1 MAKKKPH
8 INLIVIGHVDHGK
21 STGIGH
27 FLYLVGA
34 VDEREIKKYEE
45 EAKKIGKESWKYA
58 WVLDKLQEERKRGLT
73 IDLGYFK
80 FETPKYMFT
89 IIDAPGHRDFI
100 KNMITGASQAD
111 AAILFVS
118 AKSNEFEAGYARG
131 GQTTEHAILAKTLGI
146 DQLIVCINKMD
157 DPAVNYS
164 KERYEEIKNELSRF
178 LADIGYDVKKV
189 PFIPTSGLKG
199 DNLKEKSPNTP
210 WYDGPTLYEAL
221 DSLEPP
227 KPMIDK
233 PLRIPVQKIFK
244 IRGVGTVITGRV
256 ETGVL
261 KVGDDVIIMPAKKG
275 GKVNSIE
282 MHHEPLTEAVPGD
295 NIGINIKGIGSE
307 DVRRGDV
314 IGHTSNPPTVVGPG
328 YGTFTAQIIVL
339 NHPTS
344 IPVGYTPV
352 MHAHTLQV
360 ATRFVKLI
368 RRMDQRTGQVL
379 EENPQAIKEGD
390 AAIVELEP
398 IKPACVEVY
407 KEFPP
412 LGRFAIRDMGQLV
425 AVGVVQQINKAG

>member
-8 INLIVIGHVDHGK
+8 INLVIIGHVDHGK
-21 STGIGH
+21 STGVGH

-34 VDEREIKKYEE
+34 VDQRVIAKYEE
-45 EAKKIGKESWKYA
+45 EAKQIGKESWKYA

-118 AKSNEFEAGYARG
+118 AKPNEFEAGYARG
-131 GQTTEHAILAKTLGI
+131 GQTIEHAILAKTLGI

-157 DPAVNYS
+157 AVNYNQQA
-164 KERYEEIKNELSRF
+164 YEDIKNELMKF
-178 LADIGYDVKKV
+178 LRGIGYNVEKV
-189 PFIPTSGLKG
+189 PFIPISGLYG
-199 DNLKEKSPNTP
+199 DNLKERSPNMP
-210 WYDGPTLYEAL
+210 WYKGPTLYEAL
-221 DSLEPP
+221 DALEPP

-233 PLRIPVQKIFK
+233 PLRIPLQKIFK
-244 IRGVGTVITGRV
+244 IKGVGTVITGRV

-282 MHHEPLTEAVPGD
+282 MHHEPLQEAYPGD
-295 NIGINIKGIGSE
+295 NIGINIKGLGAE
-307 DVRRGDV
+307 DVKRGDV
-314 IGHTSNPPTVVGPG
+314 LGHTSNPPTVVGPG
-328 YGTFTAQIIVL
+328 YGTFTGRIIVIY
-339 NHPTS
+339 HPTS

-360 ATRFVKLI
+360 ATRFLELKQRI
-368 RRMDQRTGQVL
+368 DQKTGQVI
-379 EENPQAIKEGD
+379 EENPQSIKKGD
-390 AAIVELEP
+390 AALVELQP
-398 IKPACVEVY
+398 IKPASIEVY
-407 KEFPP
+407 REFPP
-412 LGRFAIRDMGQLV
+412 LGRFAIRDMGTLI
-425 AVGVVQQINKAG
+425 AVGVVEAINKEAG

>member
-1 MAKKKPH
+1 MARKKPH

-34 VDEREIKKYEE
+34 VDDRVIKKYEE
-45 EAKKIGKESWKYA
+45 EAKQIGKESWKYA

-80 FETPKYMFT
+80 FETPKYQFT

-118 AKSNEFEAGYARG
+118 AKPNEFEAGYARG
-131 GQTTEHAILAKTLGI
+131 GQTVEHAILAKTLGI

-164 KERYEEIKNELSRF
+164 EERYKEIKEELSRF
-178 LADIGYDVKKV
+178 LKSIGYNVEKV

-199 DNLKEKSPNTP
+199 DNLKERSPNMP
-210 WYDGPTLYEAL
+210 WYKGPTLYEAL
-221 DSLEPP
+221 DNLEPP
-227 KPMIDK
+227 KPMTDK
-233 PLRIPVQKIFK
+233 PLRLPIQKIFK
-244 IRGVGTVITGRV
+244 IKGVGTVITGRV
-256 ETGVL
+256 ETGIL
-261 KVGDDVIIMPAKKG
+261 KVGDDVIIMPPKKG

-282 MHHEPLTEAVPGD
+282 MHHEPLQEAVPGD
-295 NIGINIKGIGSE
+295 NVGINIKGLGAE
-307 DVRRGDV
+307 DVKRGDV
-314 IGHTSNPPTVVGPG
+314 LGHTDNPPSVVGPG
-328 YGTFTAQIIVL
+328 YGTFTAQIIVI

-360 ATRFVKLI
+360 ATRFLELKKKI
-368 RRMDQRTGQVL
+368 DQRTGQVI
-379 EENPQAIKEGD
+379 EDNPQSLKKGD
-390 AAIVELEP
+390 AGIVELQP
-398 IKPACVEVY
+398 IKPASIEVF

-425 AVGVVQQINKAG
+425 AVGVVQAINKEG

>member
-8 INLIVIGHVDHGK
+8 INLVVIGHVDHGK
-21 STGIGH
+21 STSVGH
-27 FLYLVGA
+27 FLYLVGS
-34 VDEREIKKYEE
+34 VDDRIIKKYEE
-45 EAKKIGKESWKYA
+45 EAKQIGKESWKYA

-118 AKSNEFEAGYARG
+118 AKPNEFEAGYVRG
-131 GQTTEHAILAKTLGI
+131 GQTVEHAILAKTLGI

-157 DPAVNYS
+157 DPAVNWS
-164 KERYEEIKNELSRF
+164 QEKYEEIKQELSRF
-178 LADIGYDVKKV
+178 LKSIGYNVEKV
-189 PFIPTSGLKG
+189 PFIPTSGIYG
-199 DNLKEKSPNTP
+199 DNLKEKSEHMP
-210 WYDGPTLYEAL
+210 WYKGPTLYEAL

-227 KPMIDK
+227 KPMTDK
-233 PLRIPVQKIFK
+233 PLRLPIQKLFK
-244 IRGVGTVITGRV
+244 IKGVGTVLTGRV
-256 ETGVL
+256 ETGIL
-261 KVGDDVIIMPAKKG
+261 KVGDDVVIMPPNKG

-282 MHHEPLTEAVPGD
+282 MHHEPLQEAIPGD
-295 NIGINIKGIGSE
+295 NIGINIKGLGAE
-307 DVRRGDV
+307 DIKRGDV
-314 IGHTSNPPTVVGPG
+314 LGHTSNPPSVVGPG

-360 ATRFVKLI
+360 ATKFLELKKKL
-368 RRMDQRTGQVL
+368 DQRTGQVI
-379 EENPQAIKEGD
+379 EENPQSLKKGD
-390 AAIVELEP
+390 AGIVELQP
-398 IKPACVEVY
+398 IKPSSIEVF

-412 LGRFAIRDMGQLV
+412 LGRFAIRDMGQLI
-425 AVGVVQQINKAG
+425 AVGVVQAINKG

>member
-1 MAKKKPH
+1 MARKKPH

-34 VDEREIKKYEE
+34 VDDRVIKKYEE
-45 EAKKIGKESWKYA
+45 EAKQIGKESWKYA

-80 FETPKYMFT
+80 FETPKYQFT

-118 AKSNEFEAGYARG
+118 AKPNEFEAGYARG
-131 GQTTEHAILAKTLGI
+131 GQTVEHAILAKTLGI

-164 KERYEEIKNELSRF
+164 EERYKEIKEELSRF
-178 LADIGYDVKKV
+178 LKSIGYNVEKV

-199 DNLKEKSPNTP
+199 DNLKERSPNMP
-210 WYDGPTLYEAL
+210 WYKGPTLYEAL
-221 DSLEPP
+221 DNLEPP
-227 KPMIDK
+227 KPMTDK
-233 PLRIPVQKIFK
+233 PLRLPIQKIFK
-244 IRGVGTVITGRV
+244 IKGVGTVITGRV
-256 ETGVL
+256 ETGIL
-261 KVGDDVIIMPAKKG
+261 KVGDDVIIMPPKKG

-282 MHHEPLTEAVPGD
+282 MHHEPLQEAVPGD
-295 NIGINIKGIGSE
+295 NVGINIKGLGAE
-307 DVRRGDV
+307 DVKRGDV
-314 IGHTSNPPTVVGPG
+314 LGHTDNPPSVVGPG
-328 YGTFTAQIIVL
+328 YGTFTAQIIVI

-360 ATRFVKLI
+360 ATRFLELKKKI
-368 RRMDQRTGQVL
+368 DQRTGQVI
-379 EENPQAIKEGD
+379 EENPQSLKKGD
-390 AAIVELEP
+390 AGIVELQP
-398 IKPACVEVY
+398 IKPASIEVF

-425 AVGVVQQINKAG
+425 AVGVVQAINKEG